1 MHYGGRVPPS
11 HVRSNEELDEM
22 VEASTPK
29 AVQGKC
35 DEFEEPTFTTLN
47 SAFASSSSP
56 TRPSR
61 DKAGEGSS
69 MCGVAPFGSS
79 INSLRDNERA
89 ASRYREVPFRAEE
102 VDSSSRRGRAHH
114 LKGGW
119 AGGWSE
125 AAAPEGATPGS
136 WNESGGRKPN

>member
-1 MHYGGRVPPS
+1 M
-11 HVRSNEELDEM
+11 RSNEELDEM

-56 TRPSR
+56 TRPQG
-61 DKAGEGSS
+61 DKAGGGGS

-79 INSLRDNERA
+79 INSLPDNDTA
-89 ASRYREVPFRAEE
+89 ASRYRE
-102 VDSSSRRGRAHH
+102 
-114 LKGGW
+114 
-119 AGGWSE
+119 
-125 AAAPEGATPGS
+125 AAALSVQST
-136 WNESGGRKPN
+136 